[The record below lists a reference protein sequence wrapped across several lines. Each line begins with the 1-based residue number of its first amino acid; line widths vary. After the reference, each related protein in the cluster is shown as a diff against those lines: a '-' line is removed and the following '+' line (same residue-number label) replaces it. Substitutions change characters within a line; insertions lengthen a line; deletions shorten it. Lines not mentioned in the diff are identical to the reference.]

1 MKKLALLSL
10 ALALTLTAAANP
22 VPAEFVAHDAVLVYV
37 GDATGPARGVG
48 YQSSSDTEY
57 VGNQGALKYL
67 RNGNL
72 ILGFKLPEL
81 RGAVSN
87 VTLVVT
93 KTGQSSPKFTWATQL
108 YVFAPDVDPRT
119 LGRDD
124 PASVHYADAKPDP
137 RASVRLLDDK
147 FITQRTRKGPV
158 AVDLAKLFVKG
169 GPLAD
174 FYGADGKPKS
184 KDGMIWF
191 RLNQGGKP
199 GGAVERIKVDRS
211 TGDAKSPKLLF
222 TLR

>member
-1 MKKLALLSL
+1 MKTLALLC
-10 ALALTLTAAANP
+10 LALTLPFTAAANP

-37 GDATGPARGVG
+37 GDPGPAKAVG
-48 YQSSSDTEY
+48 YQRGSDAEY
-57 VGNQGALKYL
+57 IGNQGAPKYL
-67 RNGNL
+67 RNGSL

-87 VTLVVT
+87 VTFVVT
-93 KTGQSSPKFTWATQL
+93 KTGHSSPKFDWAAQL

-124 PASVHYADAKPDP
+124 PGAVHYADKAPDS

-174 FYGADGKPKS
+174 FYGADGKPRTR
-184 KDGMIWF
+184 DGMIWF
-191 RLNQGGKP
+191 RLNQGSKP
-199 GGAVERIKVDRS
+199 GAIIERIRVNPS
-211 TGDAKSPKLLF
+211 IGDAKSPKLLF